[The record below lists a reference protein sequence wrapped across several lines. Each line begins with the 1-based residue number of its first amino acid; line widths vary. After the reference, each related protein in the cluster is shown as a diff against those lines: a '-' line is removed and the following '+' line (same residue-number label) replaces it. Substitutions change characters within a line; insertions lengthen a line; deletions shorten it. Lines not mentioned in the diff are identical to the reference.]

1 MAMLNNQMVYIVFMS
16 TPECMA
22 YFYRWHWW
30 PQAAWLPIWV
40 AQSGKRNSKLWTI
53 VSHSTIYPSLY
64 TIYIP
69 FIYHLYPFIYH
80 LYTIYCR
87 GWGSKQCVIV
97 VIGCWIYQIDMLW
110 PHAFFRL
117 IKPTGRWTPPVFG
130 PRLSTVYKQPASKF
144 IQADSVGGSP
154 WWRLDDDWGL
164 SLFFRNPEMRKRNSC
179 SIIRTTGA

>member
-117 IKPTGRWTPPVFG
+117 IKPTGRWTPPGFWSKVEHC
-130 PRLSTVYKQPASKF
+130 LQTASLE
-144 IQADSVGGSP
+144 VHPG
-154 WWRLDDDWGL
+154 GL
-164 SLFFRNPEMRKRNSC
+164 SGGIPMV
-179 SIIRTTGA
+179 TTGWWLGAIPFFSEPRDEEKE

>member
-22 YFYRWHWW
+22 YFYRWHCW

-69 FIYHLYPFIYH
+69 FISIYISFIYH
-80 LYTIYCR
+80 L
-87 GWGSKQCVIV
+87 
-97 VIGCWIYQIDMLW
+97 L
-110 PHAFFRL
+110 
-117 IKPTGRWTPPVFG
+117 
-130 PRLSTVYKQPASKF
+130 PRLRLKTMCYCCHWVLDLPDWYVVTPRVFSTDKTNGAMDSPRFWSKVEHCLQTASLE
-144 IQADSVGGSP
+144 VHPG
-154 WWRLDDDWGL
+154 GL
-164 SLFFRNPEMRKRNSC
+164 SGGIPMVTTGWWLGAIPFFRNPEMRKRNSC